1 MIGPLRGPAGRSGT
15 TSSTICG
22 VASAGDVL
30 STLSRVGRGRGGGAG
45 LRAGGGRD
53 GTFFARPSFA
63 FFGSSAEPVWR
74 AASDGDSG
82 SPHTS
87 WSASG
92 TTCSS
97 SASGT
102 TCSSSSLVRRDC
114 ADAGAES
121 AGLDAGGAV
130 SESVDSGSAGC
141 AGTARLTSCTA
152 PSFCGC
158 AGGGGAGGVFGG
170 GGAVF
175 VERDG
180 TALAAGVGS
189 ALTGDGA
196 AFAAAGAAFAGGGG
210 GGGGA
215 FGLVGL
221 SACFLGSST
230 ARSAAAAA
238 ASKALSM
245 SASSESSSGDGAGG
259 AGSAARA
266 GSGDSFNSGGGVP
279 PIHAISSRPASSA
292 AASHSV
298 IAASGS
304 VCTRSTTEVAR
315 RQCAPPASFT
325 SSRTTASSGLT
336 SLVRTRKRLERSSG
350 CAARTSSSVAQ

>member
-1 MIGPLRGPAGRSGT
+1 MNALPSLTTAAHEFVVPRSMPMIGPLRGPAGRSGT

-53 GTFFARPSFA
+53 GTFFARPSLA

-92 TTCSS
+92 TTCS
-97 SASGT
+97 A
-102 TCSSSSLVRRDC
+102 SSSVRRDC

-158 AGGGGAGGVFGG
+158 AGGGGRSCRRRRPGGPGG
-170 GGAVF
+170 RRGG
-175 VERDG
+175 RRPR
-180 TALAAGVGS
+180 
-189 ALTGDGA
+189 
-196 AFAAAGAAFAGGGG
+196 
-210 GGGGA
+210 
-215 FGLVGL
+215 L
-221 SACFLGSST
+221 S
-230 ARSAAAAA
+230 
-238 ASKALSM
+238 
-245 SASSESSSGDGAGG
+245 
-259 AGSAARA
+259 
-266 GSGDSFNSGGGVP
+266 
-279 PIHAISSRPASSA
+279 
-292 AASHSV
+292 
-298 IAASGS
+298 
-304 VCTRSTTEVAR
+304 
-315 RQCAPPASFT
+315 
-325 SSRTTASSGLT
+325 
-336 SLVRTRKRLERSSG
+336 
-350 CAARTSSSVAQ
+350 